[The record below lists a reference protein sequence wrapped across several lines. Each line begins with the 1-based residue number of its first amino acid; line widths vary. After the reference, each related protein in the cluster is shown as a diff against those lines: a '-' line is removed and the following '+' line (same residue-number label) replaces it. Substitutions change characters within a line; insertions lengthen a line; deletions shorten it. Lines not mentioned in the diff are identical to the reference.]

1 MNRIRKLD
9 SRTIDRI
16 AAGEVVERPASVVKE
31 LVENALDAGA
41 SRIDVE
47 TAGGGVA
54 SIRVRDDGCGM
65 SRDDA
70 GLAVE
75 RHATSKIASE
85 ADLPGVRTLGF
96 RGEALPSI
104 ASVARLTLTTSDGNG
119 PEATRVT
126 VEHGGKKS
134 VSPAARPRGTD
145 VQVEDLFGRT
155 PARRKF
161 LKTPEAE
168 TREIARAVTRAA
180 LARPEVAF
188 TLRTDGREILAAPP
202 AVDRAARAIRLFGAE
217 TLGELLPFHARSG
230 ALSLS
235 GLVTRGSVTFATRRF
250 QFLHVNGRS
259 VADRAVS
266 RAIAEAAREAIRT
279 DRHPGVFLFLEA
291 PEGAVDVNVS
301 PAKTEVRFARP
312 SEVFRLVFHTLVS
325 SLAAGK
331 EERRLVPVPPSSDFS
346 VAEARE
352 VYAAPPG
359 PRPAGGE
366 GRRLRLEIE
375 TPGESTTVVEV
386 EASGRPTARVL
397 AQFDES
403 FLVVEAQTGL
413 WIVDQH
419 AAHERVLYEKMKDR
433 AAQNRAFS
441 QALLTPALWEA
452 SAEEALAVSEARDE
466 IAELGFDV
474 EERSGNVFAISAVPP
489 ELSGRDPAALLRDV
503 LDAGARGER
512 DPGRRRDR
520 MTATVACRSAVTI
533 HHRLAPAESE
543 RLLLDWLKC
552 RDRFTCPHGRPVVL
566 SLSDGDLMTF
576 FRRR

>member
-1 MNRIRKLD
+1 MAVIRRLD

-41 SRIDVE
+41 TRIDVE
-47 TAGGGVA
+47 VAGGGVA
-54 SIRVRDDGCGM
+54 SILVRDDGAGM
-65 SRDDA
+65 SREDA

-85 ADLPGVRTLGF
+85 ADLVGVRTLGF

-104 ASVARLTLTTSDGNG
+104 ASVARMALTTADGSG
-119 PEATRVT
+119 PEGTRVAI
-126 VEHGGKKS
+126 EYGGGKS

-145 VQVEDLFGRT
+145 VRVEDLFGKT

-180 LARPEVAF
+180 LARPDVAF
-188 TLRTDGREILAAPP
+188 TLRSEDREVLSAPP
-202 AVDRAARAIRLFGAE
+202 AVDRAARAIRLFGAD
-217 TLGELLPFHARSG
+217 TLGALLPFQARSG

-235 GLVTRGSVTFATRRF
+235 GLVTRGSVTFPTRRL
-250 QFLHVNGRS
+250 QFFHVNGRS
-259 VADRAVS
+259 VADRGVS
-266 RAIAEAAREAIRT
+266 RAIAQAAREAIRT
-279 DRHPGVFLFLEA
+279 DRHPGVFLFLDA

-301 PAKTEVRFARP
+301 PAKTEVRFAQP

-325 SLAAGK
+325 ALAAGK
-331 EERRLVPVPPSSDFS
+331 EERRLVPVPPLADFS

-352 VYAAPPG
+352 VYAAPPEAPKEG
-359 PRPAGGE
+359 

-375 TPGESTTVVEV
+375 TPGEGATVVEV
-386 EASGRPTARVL
+386 EAAGRPAARVL

-403 FLVVEAQTGL
+403 FLVVEAESGL

-419 AAHERVLYEKMKDR
+419 AAHERVLYEKMRDR

-441 QALLTPALWEA
+441 QTLLTPALFEA
-452 SAEEALAVSEARDE
+452 SAEEALAISESREDLAQ
-466 IAELGFDV
+466 LGFDV

-489 ELSGRDPAALLRDV
+489 ELSGRDAAALLREV
-503 LDAGARGER
+503 LEFRMQGER

-566 SLSDGDLMTF
+566 SLSDADLLTF